1 MRIVNK
7 GIVVLLCAVVLGLA
21 GMVLVPLLNPDGFSA
36 TAQARQLG
44 EPVLE
49 VTLVKAIQAPALKD
63 IVILG
68 DQKTFILQT
77 KDAVYVYR
85 VDYVRK

>member
-1 MRIVNK
+1 MRLVNK
-7 GIVVLLCAVVLGLA
+7 GIAVLLCVIAIGLA
-21 GMVLVPLLNPDGFSA
+21 AMVIAPYVNSGSFST
-36 TAQARQLG
+36 TAQAKASE
-44 EPVLE
+44 EPVLD
-49 VTLVKAIQAPALKD
+49 VTMVKALNVPGLKD
-63 IVILG
+63 IVLLG

>member
-1 MRIVNK
+1 MKLTNK
-7 GIVVLLCAVVLGLA
+7 GIAVLLCAIVFGLA
-21 GMVLVPLLNPDGFSA
+21 GIMLAPYVNPGGFSS
-36 TAQARQLG
+36 TALAWAQTQ
-44 EPVLE
+44 PVID
-49 VTLVKAIQAPALKD
+49 VTLVKSIQTPGLKD
-63 IVILG
+63 IVLLG